1 MPSLS
6 SSLRS
11 STFRSARRED
21 AGRGSALWYLAA
33 VVAGLL
39 VPCLIVVVGLIAM
52 LLDEQGLKA
61 SPVRLGTFLGIPV
74 PSAFI
79 DLPPLVQLSYLV
91 GLALLL
97 GILFSLAVWLDR
109 CGADARSRAVTMKL
123 HRDVFAQSMRRAE
136 IEGAVAQRAQ
146 AQLLIEHRLPQLG
159 RGLSAWWR
167 SMPRSILTV
176 IGCVAV
182 ALLVNIP
189 LASLAVISGLLLWQL
204 YRALR
209 HSTEN
214 ETSAWETPRSR
225 RRLVNL
231 LSQAPLLARSQSG
244 TATDSSFLGELES
257 LYRRLESQQKLR
269 ARLWPLMALASSFA
283 IALLVLGLGVN
294 LFDDVSGLSLP
305 SALVLGLALTGAV
318 AGSTRLAQAFKASIA
333 ADEAAHSVYQYMQIV
348 DDAPPSEQR
357 VGLAGLRDKIEMVDV
372 TLGGDGGDVILSN
385 VSLQLRPGTLVAL
398 LGTNSVSTL
407 SLAELLLGIGRPGH
421 GRISI
426 DGISLSDIHPR
437 SLVKNVL
444 WIGADGP
451 LYDASVIDN
460 IAAGQSPVDT
470 HDIMQVTQRL
480 GIYDSL
486 TRLSDGL
493 QTMLTPNDSRLSEE
507 ERYAIGV
514 ARALVHK
521 PPIIVVEEPPMP
533 ADELVTDNC
542 FAALRHL
549 VDENSLVLILP
560 RRLNTLRS
568 ADRVLL
574 LNGSKLA
581 GEGKHNEL
589 LQSSDLYRH
598 LNYQLFNPY
607 RDFL

>member
-6 SSLRS
+6 TSLRS
-11 STFRSARRED
+11 NTFRSARREE
-21 AGRGSALWYLAA
+21 AGRGSFFWHVAA
-33 VVAGLL
+33 VAAGLL

-52 LLDEQGLKA
+52 LLDEHGLKV
-61 SPVRLGTFLGIPV
+61 SPVRLGTFLGVPIPDW
-74 PSAFI
+74 FMN
-79 DLPPLVQLSYLV
+79 LPPLVQLTYLV
-91 GLALLL
+91 GIALLL
-97 GILFSLAVWLDR
+97 AILFSLAIWFDR
-109 CGADARSRAVTMKL
+109 NGADARSRAVTMKL

-136 IEGAVAQRAQ
+136 IEGAVAQRAR
-146 AQLLIEHRLPQLG
+146 AQMLIEQRLPQLG
-159 RGLSAWWR
+159 RGLSSWWR
-167 SMPRSILTV
+167 SMPRSILMV
-176 IGCVAV
+176 IGCVTV

-209 HSTEN
+209 LSIEN

-225 RRLVNL
+225 RKLVNL
-231 LSQAPLLARSQSG
+231 LSQSPLLARTQSG
-244 TATDSSFLGELES
+244 SPTDSAFMAELDV
-257 LYRRLESQQKLR
+257 LYRRLEHQQKLR
-269 ARLWPLMALASSFA
+269 GRLWPIMALASSLA
-283 IALLVLGLGVN
+283 IALLMLGLGVN
-294 LFDDVSGLSLP
+294 LFDDRSGLSLP
-305 SALVLGLALTGAV
+305 AALVLGLSLTGAV
-318 AGSTRLAQAFKASIA
+318 AGSTRLTHAIGASVT

-357 VGLAGLRDKIEMVDV
+357 VGMAGLRDKVELVDV
-372 TLGGDGGDVILSN
+372 TLGDGSDTILSN
-385 VSLQLRPGTLVAL
+385 VSLQLRPGSLVAI

-421 GRISI
+421 GRIAI
-426 DGISLSDIHPR
+426 DGISLRDIHPR

-451 LYDASVIDN
+451 LSEASVIDN
-460 IAAGQSPVDT
+460 IDAGHGNVDT
-470 HDIMQVTQRL
+470 HEIMQVTQRL
-480 GIYDSL
+480 GIYDAL

-493 QTMLTPNDSRLSEE
+493 QTILTPNDSRLSEE
-507 ERYAIGV
+507 VRYAIGV
-514 ARALVHK
+514 ARALMHK

-533 ADELVTDNC
+533 PDELVTDNC
-542 FAALRHL
+542 LLALRHL
-549 VDENSLVLILP
+549 VDQNSLVLMLP
-560 RRLNTLRS
+560 KRLNTLRS

-574 LNGSKLA
+574 LNGPKIA

-607 RDFL
+607 REFS

>member
-11 STFRSARRED
+11 ARFRSARREE

-33 VVAGLL
+33 VSAGLL
-39 VPCLIVVVGLIAM
+39 VPCLVVVVGLIAM
-52 LLDEQGLKA
+52 LLDEQGLKS

-74 PSAFI
+74 PNWFI
-79 DLPPLVQLSYLV
+79 DLPPLAQLSYLV

-97 GILFSLAVWLDR
+97 AILFSLAVWVDR
-109 CGADARSRAVTMKL
+109 CGADTRSRAVTMKL
-123 HRDVFAQSMRRAE
+123 HRDVFTQSMRRAE
-136 IEGAVAQRAQ
+136 IEGAVAQRAHV
-146 AQLLIEHRLPQLG
+146 QLLIEHRLPLLG
-159 RGLSAWWR
+159 RGLSSWWR
-167 SMPRSILTV
+167 SMPRSVLTV
-176 IGCVAV
+176 IGCVIV

-204 YRALR
+204 YRVLR
-209 HSTEN
+209 LSTEN

-225 RRLVNL
+225 RKLVNL
-231 LSQAPLLARSQSG
+231 LSQAPLLARTQSG
-244 TATDSSFLGELES
+244 GASDSSFLAELEA

-269 ARLWPLMALASSFA
+269 SRLWPLMALASSLA
-283 IALLVLGLGVN
+283 LALLMLGLGVN
-294 LFDDVSGLSLP
+294 LFDDASGLSLP

-318 AGSTRLAQAFKASIA
+318 AGSTRLAQAIKSSVT

-348 DDAPPSEQR
+348 DDSPPSEQR
-357 VGLAGLRDKIEMVDV
+357 VGLAGLRDKIEMSDV
-372 TLGGDGGDVILSN
+372 TVGGDGGDLILSN
-385 VSLQLRPGTLVAL
+385 VSLQLRPGSLVAI
-398 LGTNSVSTL
+398 LGTNSLSTL

-421 GRISI
+421 GRIAI

-437 SLVKNVL
+437 ALVKNVL

-451 LYDASVIDN
+451 LCEASVIDN
-460 IAAGQSPVDT
+460 ISAGRSPVDT
-470 HDIMQVTQRL
+470 HAIMQVTQRL

-493 QTMLTPNDSRLSEE
+493 QTMLSPHDSRLSDE
-507 ERYAIGV
+507 ERYAIGI
-514 ARALVHK
+514 ARAMIHK
-521 PPIIVVEEPPMP
+521 PPIIVVEEPPLP

-542 FAALRHL
+542 LAALRQL
-549 VDENSLVLILP
+549 VEEKSLVLILP

-574 LNGSKLA
+574 LNGAKIA
-581 GEGKHNEL
+581 GEGRHNEL

-607 RDFL
+607 REVS